1 MAIIH
6 IKKLNKNIAQS
17 VATEANRP
25 ILQEILK
32 SGHTIKRIKDINSV
46 NTITYLL
53 DSTLATQCSSGSSD
67 SSSSSSSESGSWS
80 NEIRNEDPAALWK
93 LQLQLMAIFASM
105 SGSTKTFPVQFN
117 ENAAWLII
125 IFNCCSN

>member
-1 MAIIH
+1 MFNN
-6 IKKLNKNIAQS
+6 LCQS

-25 ILQEILK
+25 ILQEVLK
-32 SGHTIKRIKDINSV
+32 SGNTIKRIKDINSV
-46 NTITYLL
+46 NAITYLL
-53 DSTLATQCSSGSSD
+53 DSTLATQCWSSGSSD

-80 NEIRNEDPAALWK
+80 NEIHNEDPAALWM

-125 IFNCCSN
+125 FFNCCSN

>member
-32 SGHTIKRIKDINSV
+32 SGHAIKRIKDINSV
-46 NTITYLL
+46 KTITYLL
-53 DSTLATQCSSGSSD
+53 DSTLSTQCRSSESSD
-67 SSSSSSSESGSWS
+67 SSSGSMS
-80 NEIRNEDPAALWK
+80 NEIHNEDPDAIWY
-93 LQLQLMAIFASM
+93 LQLQLMAIFAAM
-105 SGSTKTFPVQFN
+105 SGSTYTFPVQFN
-117 ENAAWLII
+117 ENAAW
-125 IFNCCSN
+125 